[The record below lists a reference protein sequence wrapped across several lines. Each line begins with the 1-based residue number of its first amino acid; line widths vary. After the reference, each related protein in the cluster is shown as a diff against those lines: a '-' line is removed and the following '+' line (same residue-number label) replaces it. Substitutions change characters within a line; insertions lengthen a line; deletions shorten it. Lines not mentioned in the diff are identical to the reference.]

1 MSEDSGFLGSE
12 PSEPTGT
19 ELAAAV
25 GRLTSIGAE
34 GDGDAVGLPA
44 GEACAVLSGS
54 VDVFAAPVDLE
65 AAEPWTHMA
74 RCSAGAIL
82 VGAAAIG
89 GVRFFARPLPGASMA
104 RVATAAIGTLLDAEP
119 ELAAAGIEQYV
130 AALFERCWGDTAP
143 SPRDFVPLEPGE
155 VVLDRVGV
163 ARPVVDL
170 VWVVGASA
178 PIDVHRVGDDPFTLT
193 GGTALIEANWISGPQ
208 HTTVT
213 VMGTVDALQRGDGPN
228 LVARAVEQALGRV
241 VGLRRE
247 GAAREASRVAERTAR
262 DELLVRRADEHFG
275 QILAGVDRGRAALAD
290 AEPAFAAA
298 SVVGTVLGIDV
309 VPARSTDLRR
319 GTDAVSAVARAS
331 RFRTRTV
338 RLESGWYRHDVGPL
352 IGFLKDDM
360 HPVALVRRGRGY
372 VIDDPTSGTVTRV
385 DATTARTLYFEARMV
400 YPPLPERSVTG
411 AGLLRFGFR
420 NSGTDAIA
428 LAVASVIVAGLSL
441 LTPILTGTILGEL
454 VPRAETDLIA
464 QASVLLLAIAVVVAA
479 VSLVQNLASLRIEGR
494 VDVNAQAGVWD
505 RLMAL
510 PAPFFRR
517 YSIGKLSAAA
527 LGINGIR
534 DAMSGLAVSA
544 VLAFVTGLA
553 NLGLM
558 LWYDVTLGLVAALV
572 VAVGAGVS
580 LGFGRR
586 QVSQQRAVLDENN
599 DVAST
604 TFQLMT
610 GMAKLRVAGAED
622 RAYAFWSRK
631 FASMR
636 ALSFSARS
644 VQNRLVV
651 FNAGYAILA
660 PGLIFAFIGVFRDG
674 QFPLATFLSF
684 NVAFLLFLGATL
696 QLTGTG
702 ITVLAIVPMFEQ
714 LRPIL
719 GTVPEVDGGKAD
731 PGELSGA
738 IDVSHVTFGYDE
750 DQPPVLHDVSF
761 TAAPREFI
769 ALVGPSGCGKS
780 TLLRLLLGF
789 EEPLSGAI
797 RYDGRDLADLD
808 AGAVRRQCGVVLQN
822 GQLFAGDLL
831 SNIIGSSTFTVE
843 DAWEAVDMAGMRADI
858 EQMPMGMNTLLPEGA
873 TTLSG
878 GQRQRLM
885 IARALIARP
894 RIIFFDEATSALD
907 NRTQAIVAASL
918 HALNATRI
926 VIAHRL
932 STIVHADRIV
942 VMEAGRV
949 VQVGTYDELM
959 AVGGLFRQLASR
971 QIA

>member
-1 MSEDSGFLGSE
+1 MSDRVEHPAGPAGGS
-12 PSEPTGT
+12 GT
-19 ELAAAV
+19 ELAAVV
-25 GRLTSIGAE
+25 GRLMNVE
-34 GDGDAVGLPA
+34 GRDGHDIVALPA
-44 GEACAVLSGS
+44 DGACAVLSGS
-54 VDVFAAPVDLE
+54 VDVFAAPVDPQ

-74 RCSAGAIL
+74 RCSAGAVL
-82 VGAAAIG
+82 VGADAID
-89 GVRFFARPLPGASMA
+89 GVRFIARPLPGASLA
-104 RVATAAIGTLLDAEP
+104 RLDETAVAALVAAEP
-119 ELAAAGIEQYV
+119 ALASEGVEQYV
-130 AALFERCWGDTAP
+130 AALFERCWGDTSSAP
-143 SPRDFVPLEPGE
+143 RNFVPLRPGE
-155 VVLDRVGV
+155 VILDRVGI
-163 ARPVVDL
+163 ARPVTGL
-170 VWVVGASA
+170 VWLVGSSA
-178 PIDVHRVGDDPFTLT
+178 PVEVHRAEDEPAPFAE
-193 GGTALIEANWISGPQ
+193 GTALIEANWITGPEA
-208 HTTVT
+208 TAVT
-213 VMGTVDALQRGDGPN
+213 VVTTAAALQRPDGPH
-228 LVARAVEQALGRV
+228 LVARAAEQALRRAV
-241 VGLRRE
+241 RMRRE
-247 GAAREASRVAERTAR
+247 AAESEARRIAERSAR
-262 DELLVRRADEHFG
+262 DVVLVRRADEHFG
-275 QILAGVDRGRAALAD
+275 QILAGVDRERAALVD
-290 AEPAFAAA
+290 TDPAFAAA
-298 SVVGTVLGIDV
+298 SIVGRVLGVEV
-309 VPARSTDLRR
+309 VPARATDLRR
-319 GTDAVSAVARAS
+319 GSDPVSAVASAS

-338 RLESGWYRHDVGPL
+338 RLESGWYRHDAGPL
-352 IGFLKDDM
+352 IAFLKDGM
-360 HPVALVRRGRGY
+360 HPVALVRRNRGY
-372 VIDDPTSGTVTRV
+372 VIDDPTAGTVTPV
-385 DATTARTLYFEARMV
+385 DADTARTLYFEARMV
-400 YPPLPERSVTG
+400 YPPLPERSITG

-420 NSGTDAIA
+420 NSAADAVV
-428 LAVASVIVAGLSL
+428 LGVASVIVAGLSL

-464 QASVLLLAIAVVVAA
+464 QASILLLTIAVAVAA
-479 VSLVQNLASLRIEGR
+479 VSLVQNVAALRIEGR

-534 DAMSGLAVSA
+534 DAVSGLAVSA
-544 VLAFVTGLA
+544 TLAFVTGLA

-572 VAVGAGVS
+572 VAVGAAVS
-580 LGFGRR
+580 VGFGRR
-586 QVSQQRAVLDENN
+586 QVHQQRAVLDENN
-599 DVAST
+599 EVAST

-636 ALSFSARS
+636 ALSFAART

-674 QFPLATFLSF
+674 EFPLATFLSF
-684 NVAFLLFLGATL
+684 NVAFVLFLGSTL

-719 GTVPEVDGGKAD
+719 ETVPEVDGGKLD

-738 IDVSHVTFGYDE
+738 IEVSHVTFGYDPDE
-750 DQPPVLHDVSF
+750 PPVLQDVSF
-761 TAAPREFI
+761 TAAPGEFV

-789 EEPLSGAI
+789 EDPLAGAI

-831 SNIIGSSTFTVE
+831 SNIVGSSTFTVE
-843 DAWEAVDMAGMRADI
+843 DAWEAVDMAGMREDI

-885 IARALIARP
+885 IARALISRP

-907 NRTQAIVAASL
+907 NRTQAIVSASL

-932 STIVHADRIV
+932 STIIHADRIV

-959 AVGGLFRQLASR
+959 AVDGLFRQLASR